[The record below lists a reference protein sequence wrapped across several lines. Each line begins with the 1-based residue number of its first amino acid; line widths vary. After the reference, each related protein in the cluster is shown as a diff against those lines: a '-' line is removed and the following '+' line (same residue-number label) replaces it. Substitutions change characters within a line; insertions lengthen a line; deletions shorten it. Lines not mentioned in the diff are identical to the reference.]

1 MKNINRSLIQLT
13 GLMNSD
19 KKFAFINISKSSI
32 IGLNKKNEKTF
43 PSNVSKEIIKTAEA
57 SYKHG
62 EIDFFQYLQ
71 SIETAKEIE
80 LDYLENLNN
89 YNKTIIAINYLT
101 L

>member
-1 MKNINRSLIQLT
+1 ML
-13 GLMNSD
+13 
-19 KKFAFINISKSSI
+19 KKSELE
-32 IGLNKKNEKTF
+32 LNYYSESGEKLAA
-43 PSNVSKEIIKTAEA
+43 EILKTANS